1 MRRKLVTELIR
12 LFISDSAGKSTRT
25 RNRGW
30 WRSLALTLAVLALV
44 VLARTAETKKID
56 APTPPVRANRLAQ
69 ETSPYLKQHAH
80 NPVDWYPWGPEA
92 LERARRENKPI
103 FLSIGYAA
111 CHWCHV
117 MARESFENP
126 RIAKLMNDNFINI
139 KVDREER
146 PDLDETYMQ
155 AVVMVTGTGGW
166 PLSVFLTPDLKPF
179 FGGTY
184 FSPEKFSELLVALS
198 QAYRQDQ
205 AEVVKDAKT
214 LQEQLQARQK
224 IRAAGQTPDKE
235 ALTQAYGR
243 LSQAFDARH
252 GGFGVAPKFP
262 EALELG
268 FLLHYYRFA
277 GEDRAQE
284 MVRISLEKMARGGIY
299 DQLGGGF
306 HRYATDAQ
314 WLVPHFEKMLYDNA
328 LLAPLYLAMSQITG
342 DKLDRRVAQETLDF
356 VLRDLGSPTGGF
368 YSSLNAESEGR
379 EGKYYVWSLDEVQ
392 QVVGPKAAPLVLTAL
407 GVTREGNFE
416 GVNILTRP
424 LSEAELARRFSLNV
438 EEVSLTLIPALE
450 KLRQARARRVAP
462 SRDDKIIVAWNGLMI
477 SSLARGA
484 QVLKDPKYYQAAAK
498 GARFIQKDLVKEGR
512 LYRIWAGG
520 RAGVPAFLD
529 DYAFLANGLLDLFET
544 DFDPSWLTAARGL
557 VDRMDDLFW
566 DSAQGVYFYEGKDQ
580 KTPLGR
586 NPSIHD
592 QSIPSGNSMAALA
605 CWKLYRFTEDK
616 RYQKRAQAVLT
627 RLQGQARKSPLG
639 SPQFLTV
646 QILYLTPPLDLILVG
661 DAAHPKMKEMLG
673 DCYRYFLPE
682 RKLVLKDPKTAAAL
696 EKPVPG
702 VKDYP
707 LGQEGPVAYICRN
720 FACLPPITE
729 PKDLAAKLGRLAS
742 KQGLT
747 WPAGPPAGE
756 GKPK

>member
-1 MRRKLVTELIR
+1 MAMNSTPSIRTNPGWKHSLVLI
-12 LFISDSAGKSTRT
+12 F
-25 RNRGW
+25 
-30 WRSLALTLAVLALV
+30 ALLVLAVANPWSG
-44 VLARTAETKKID
+44 AAETQKSD
-56 APTPPVRANRLAQ
+56 AQAPSARANRLAQ

-117 MARESFENP
+117 MARECFENP
-126 RIAKLMNDNFINI
+126 QIAKLMNDKFINI

-155 AVVMVTGTGGW
+155 AVVMVTGSGGW

-184 FSPEKFSELLVALS
+184 FPPERFKETLVALS
-198 QAYRQDQ
+198 QAYRQDR
-205 AEVVKDAKT
+205 AEVVKDAQI
-214 LQEQLQARQK
+214 LQEQLQARRK
-224 IRAAGQTPDKE
+224 IQAAGQAPDKE
-235 ALTQAYGR
+235 ALTRAYER
-243 LSQAFDARH
+243 LSQVFDAQQ
-252 GGFGVAPKFP
+252 GGFGAAPKFP

-277 GEDRAQE
+277 GEDRARE
-284 MVRISLEKMARGGIY
+284 MVGFTLEKMARGGIY

-306 HRYATDAQ
+306 HRYATDSR

-328 LLAPLYLAMSQITG
+328 LLSAVYLAHYQITG
-342 DKLDRRVAQETLDF
+342 NELDRRVARETLDF

-368 YSSLNAESEGR
+368 FSSFNAESEGQ
-379 EGKYYVWSLDEVQ
+379 EGKYYLWSLEEVRR
-392 QVVGPKAAPLVLTAL
+392 VVGPKAAPLVAAAL
-407 GVTREGNFE
+407 GVTEEGNFE

-424 LSEAELARRFSLNV
+424 LSEAELAQRFALPA
-438 EEVSLTLIPALE
+438 EEVRQTLAAALG
-450 KLRQARARRVAP
+450 KLRQARAQRVPP

-477 SSLARGA
+477 SALAQGA
-484 QVLKDPKYYQAAAK
+484 QVLGEPRYYQAAAQS
-498 GARFIQKDLVKEGR
+498 ARFILKDLVKEGR

-520 RAGVPAFLD
+520 QASVPAFLD

-557 VDRMDDLFW
+557 VDRMNDLFW
-566 DSAQGVYFYEGKDQ
+566 DSTEGVYFYEGKDQ

-592 QSIPSGNSMAALA
+592 QSIPSGNSLAALA
-605 CWKLYRFTEDK
+605 GWKLYRFTEDK
-616 RYQKRAQAVLT
+616 RYQNRTLAVLT
-627 RLQGQARKSPLG
+627 RLQGQARKSPLAF
-639 SPQFLTV
+639 PQLLSA

-661 DAAHPKMKEMLG
+661 DPDNPKMTEMLR
-673 DCYRYFLPE
+673 DCYGSFLPE
-682 RKLVLKDPKTAAAL
+682 RILVLKDPKTAASL
-696 EKPVPG
+696 EKVVPG
-702 VKDYP
+702 VKYYLP
-707 LGQEGPVAYICRN
+707 IQEGPVAYICLN

-729 PKDLAAKLGRLAS
+729 AKDLSAKLKRLAF
-742 KQGLT
+742 KEGLA
-747 WPAGPPAGE
+747 WPAGPPAGK